1 MIKKLMQ
8 KMLNQGMSDPTPIR
22 APTAEESKAIQE
34 AFQKYRLPEETDEDF
49 FKRFVARKSEGQGD

>member
-1 MIKKLMQ
+1 
-8 KMLNQGMSDPTPIR
+8 MLNQGMSDPTPIR